1 MLQNGGTVGKYAGIG
16 LSTLISKNVLVEGH
30 RTSMRLEPAMWEAL
44 GQIAARENLTVHQ
57 ICGIVNR
64 HRINTS
70 LTSATRVFI
79 LGYFRIL
86 ADNLERRPAASPDRS
101 LIYKVFRQTE
111 EFRNSPQQG
120 RYAGSL

>member
-1 MLQNGGTVGKYAGIG
+1 
-16 LSTLISKNVLVEGH
+16 
-30 RTSMRLEPAMWEAL
+30 MRLEPAMWEAL
-44 GQIAARENLTVHQ
+44 SQVAAREKLTIHQ

-64 HRINTS
+64 HRMNTS

-86 ADNLERRPAASPDRS
+86 ADNLERQPAASS
-101 LIYKVFRQTE
+101 GESIIHKVFRQTE
-111 EFRNSPQQG
+111 EFRNAPQQG

>member
-1 MLQNGGTVGKYAGIG
+1 
-16 LSTLISKNVLVEGH
+16 
-30 RTSMRLEPAMWEAL
+30 MWEAL
-44 GQIAARENLTVHQ
+44 GQIAARENLTIHQ

-64 HRINTS
+64 HRVNTS

-86 ADNLERRPAASPDRS
+86 ANNLERRPAVEPDGS
-101 LIYKVFRQTE
+101 IIHMVFRQTE
-111 EFRNSPQQG
+111 EFRSAGQQR

>member
-1 MLQNGGTVGKYAGIG
+1 M
-16 LSTLISKNVLVEGH
+16 STLISKNVLVDGR
-30 RTSMRLEPAMWEAL
+30 RTSMRLEPAMWDAL

-64 HRINTS
+64 HRMNTS
-70 LTSATRVFI
+70 LTSAIRVFI

-86 ADNLERRPAASPDRS
+86 ADNLERRPAVGSEES
-101 LIYKVFRQTE
+101 IIHMVFRQTE
-111 EFRNSPQQG
+111 EFRNSPQLG